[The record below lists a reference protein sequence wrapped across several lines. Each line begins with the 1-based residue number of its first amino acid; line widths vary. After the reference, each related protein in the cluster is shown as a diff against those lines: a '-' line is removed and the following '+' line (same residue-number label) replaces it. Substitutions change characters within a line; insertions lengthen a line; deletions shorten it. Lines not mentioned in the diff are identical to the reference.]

1 MKTCSHGRKW
11 EQNYTTGEASPQTDE
26 HVAPSRQWQRLFAST
41 PYGRDVVTIAGK
53 ATTMSKISGHAAEFR
68 PASGADVTGLLLAWR
83 NGDAEARDRLMAT
96 VYQDLKRRA
105 ASQLR
110 REDAG
115 HTLQPTALVHEAY
128 LRLVKQD
135 RTAWQNRAQFFG
147 VASQMM
153 RRILVD
159 HARARN
165 RIRRSGSWTRVTLD
179 QDLSWKQGRDVD
191 VLDLDRALG
200 ELATFDARK
209 SQIAEQRFFGGL
221 SLEETGYVL
230 DLSVA
235 TVEREWQAA
244 RAWLYS
250 RLTGKTSRSQPE

>member
-1 MKTCSHGRKW
+1 MTR
-11 EQNYTTGEASPQTDE
+11 
-26 HVAPSRQWQRLFAST
+26 
-41 PYGRDVVTIAGK
+41 
-53 ATTMSKISGHAAEFR
+53 TMSR
-68 PASGADVTGLLLAWR
+68 ASGNATEVKPGSAADVTGLLLAWR
-83 NGDAEARDRLMAT
+83 SGDAEARDRLMAA

-110 REDAG
+110 RERAG

-128 LRLVKQD
+128 LRLVTQD

-159 HARARN
+159 RARARN
-165 RIRRSGSWTRVTLD
+165 RTRRSGAWTRVALD
-179 QDLSWKQGRDVD
+179 EGSSRGQAREVD
-191 VLDLDRALG
+191 ILDLDRALG

-221 SLEETGYVL
+221 SLEETGCVL

-244 RAWLYS
+244 RAWLHA
-250 RLTGKTSRSQPE
+250 RLTGKTARSQPV